1 MSNETQHES
10 ALTLRQVIDALEVI
24 APKHLAADW
33 DNVGLLAGDADA
45 SCRHALLTIDMTPA
59 VLDEARS
66 INAEL
71 IVAYHPPIFRPIHSL
86 RAQSTGTDALVFRA
100 VANGQAIYSM
110 HTALD
115 AAIGGTNDVLAELC
129 GLSDVQPF
137 EDAPAPGSQSKVVVF
152 VPTGDLARVADALF
166 AAGAGRIGQYT
177 ECSFSGPGTGT
188 FFGSDATSP
197 TIGQPGRRESV
208 DEHRLEVI
216 CPNENLSAVVQAVR
230 QAHSY
235 EEPAL
240 DIYPLTSPPTPGV
253 GMGRVGRLSPGT
265 TLGSL
270 VRDLTAKLQLA
281 GVEVIGDETV
291 PLSTAAVCA
300 GSAGRLPLESK
311 RSREADVIVTGELS
325 HHDRLLFARGGR
337 SVILL
342 GHCNSER
349 PVLSRVKQR
358 LATLL
363 PDLTVNVATTDSP
376 PARFV

>member
-137 EDAPAPGSQSKVVVF
+137 EDAAAPVPQSKVVVF
-152 VPTGDLARVADALF
+152 VPAEDLTRVADALF

-188 FFGSDATSP
+188 FFGSDATRP

-208 DEHRLEVI
+208 DEFRLEVI

-230 QAHSY
+230 QTHSY

-240 DIYPLTSPPTPGV
+240 DIYPLTSSPTPGV

>member
-1 MSNETQHES
+1 MPKATEDAAPS
-10 ALTLRQVIDALEVI
+10 TLRQVIDALEII
-24 APKHLAADW
+24 APTHLAADW
-33 DNVGLLAGDADA
+33 DNVGLLAGDLDA
-45 SCRHALLTIDMTPA
+45 PCRHALLTIDMTPA

-66 INAEL
+66 LSADL

-100 VANGQAIYSM
+100 VSSGPAIYSM

-129 GLSDVQPF
+129 GLQDVQPF
-137 EDAPAPGSQSKVVVF
+137 EDAVAPVPQSKVVVF
-152 VPTGDLARVADALF
+152 VPTEDLTRVADALF
-166 AAGAGRIGQYT
+166 AAGAGRIGEYT

-188 FFGSDATSP
+188 FFGSAATRP
-197 TIGQPGRRESV
+197 TIGQPGRRESA
-208 DEHRLEVI
+208 DELRLEVI

-230 QAHSY
+230 KTHSY

-240 DIYPLTSPPTPGV
+240 DIYPLTSPPTSGV
-253 GMGRVGRLSPGT
+253 GMGRVGRLSADT

-281 GVEVIGDETV
+281 GVEVIGDENA

-300 GSAGRLPLESK
+300 GSAGRLPLKSK

-337 SVILL
+337 SMILL

-349 PVLSRVKQR
+349 PALPRVKQR

-363 PDLTVNVATTDSP
+363 PDLTFNVAAADGP